1 MICYDNHEPELCPI
15 NPSRPI
21 GGMKMEEPK
30 KSGYYLEDD
39 IDALAYWED
48 EED

>member
-1 MICYDNHEPELCPI
+1 MPNKSKPANRRNE
-15 NPSRPI
+15 
-21 GGMKMEEPK
+21 MEEPK